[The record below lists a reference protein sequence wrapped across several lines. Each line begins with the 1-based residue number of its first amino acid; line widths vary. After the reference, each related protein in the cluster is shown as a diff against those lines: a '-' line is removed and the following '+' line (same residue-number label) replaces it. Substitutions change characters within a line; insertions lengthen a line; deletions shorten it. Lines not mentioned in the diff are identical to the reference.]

1 MSETATLSEMQL
13 VVFEL
18 AGEQFGVD
26 IATVRE
32 IIQMQAITR
41 LPGADYFV
49 EGMIN
54 LRGVVIPVVDLRKRF
69 NLDVAE
75 YNKDTRIMV
84 IDCQGQDIGIIV
96 DSVEE
101 VLRIPAD
108 SIVPPSNVV
117 TSAGSDYLSGI
128 AKLSERVVI
137 LLDTGRL
144 LGGGISY

>member
-1 MSETATLSEMQL
+1 MAETAVMSEMQL

-18 AGEQFGVD
+18 AEEQFGLD

-32 IIQMQAITR
+32 IIQMQPVTKI
-41 LPGADYFV
+41 PGAEYFM

-69 NLDVAE
+69 GLDSME
-75 YNKDTRIMV
+75 YNNDTRIMV
-84 IDCQGQDIGIIV
+84 ISSGGQDIGIIV

-101 VLRIPAD
+101 VLRVPSD
-108 SIVPPSNVV
+108 SIVPPSSVV

-128 AKLSERVVI
+128 AKLSERLVI
-137 LLDTGRL
+137 LLDPERL
-144 LGGGISY
+144 LGGATF